1 MANRNIIRIARGT
14 KGRINQLFTNGDLEL
29 YEIVYATDTPAIG
42 IVRDDKVEWF
52 DTKEN
57 TIGDVDFSDYIKKV
71 NNKTPDGNG
80 AITLTL
86 DDVSDGTTRKLANFV
101 TATDVD
107 NAISVALG
115 SVMKYKGSVANMTA
129 LNALTGMVIGDFYNV
144 ADSGINYA
152 WDGSAWDKV
161 GGVTVIPVFTGATS
175 NADGVEGL
183 VKKPLIADRTKY
195 LKGDGTWD
203 TPPNTV
209 YTLPLASD
217 STRGG
222 VKVGYAENGKKYAVK
237 LDSEKAYVEVN
248 WTDTDTKN
256 TAGSNNNIGKK
267 MYLIGAEVQGA
278 NPQTY
283 SNVNIY
289 IGADNKLY
297 VDDSAVLTS
306 HQSLVAYFKKDGSVK
321 ATGDFDLDGNNILNV
336 ELDGGDL

>member
-14 KGRINQLFTNGDLEL
+14 KSRINQLFTNGDLEL

-129 LNALTGMVIGDFYNV
+129 LNALTGMAIGDFYNV

-183 VKKPLIADRTKY
+183 VKKPLKADRTKY

-203 TPPNTV
+203 TPPV

-256 TAGSNNNIGKK
+256 TAGSINNIGKK

-297 VDDSAVLTS
+297 VDDTAVLTS

>member
-14 KGRINQLFTNGDLEL
+14 KGRINQLFANGELEL

-57 TIGDVDFSDYIKKV
+57 VIGGADFSDYIKKV

-86 DDVSDGTTRKLANFV
+86 DDVSDGATRKLANFV
-101 TATDVD
+101 TANDVD
-107 NAISVALG
+107 NAISIALG
-115 SVMKYKGSVANMTA
+115 SVMKYKGSVADMTA
-129 LNALTGMVIGDFYNV
+129 LNALTGMAVGDFYNV

-152 WDGSAWDKV
+152 WDGSVWDKV

-222 VKVGYAENGKKYAVK
+222 VKVGYVENGKKYPVK

-248 WTDTDTKN
+248 WTDIDTKN
-256 TAGSNNNIGKK
+256 TAGATDNLGKK
-267 MYLIGAEVQGA
+267 MFLVGAETQGA
-278 NPQTY
+278 NPTTY
-283 SNVNIY
+283 SNSKVY
-289 IGADNKLY
+289 IGTDGELY
-297 VDDSAVLTS
+297 SND
-306 HQSLVAYFKKDGSVK
+306 KKVITNLNGVFMADGSVK
-321 ATGDFDLDGNNILNV
+321 ATGNFDMDGNALLNV